1 MKLGERLRERQ
12 RYVLHASP
20 HGSVR
25 GVEKWEGADG
35 MVL

>member
-1 MKLGERLRERQ
+1 MKLGERLRERR

-20 HGSVR
+20 KGSVR
-25 GVEKWEGADG
+25 GVEKCEDADG